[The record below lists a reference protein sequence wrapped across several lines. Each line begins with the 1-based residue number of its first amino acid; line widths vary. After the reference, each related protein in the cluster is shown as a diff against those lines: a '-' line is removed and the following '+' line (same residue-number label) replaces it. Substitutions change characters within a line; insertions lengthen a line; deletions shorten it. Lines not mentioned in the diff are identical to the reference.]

1 MPFFLVVLLSIFPL
15 TSLDRDEGG
24 FVVKISAS
32 DQYMRECVQLGLAL
46 RFQFIAQM
54 CHKREFWFDDCARER
69 KAIATLT
76 FDPITGQYQVERDL
90 YDDGLVPV
98 QRNFGDLNEAFS
110 FAARSLEFSEKYL
123 AAGQNRFRISRLGPE
138 SDSLTLQYKAIV
150 FCQQNYNRTIDRI
163 ARLLTFG
170 WIHLE
175 RYESD
180 WQEVEVP

>member
-1 MPFFLVVLLSIFPL
+1 MPFFLVVLLSILPL

-46 RFQFIAQM
+46 RFQFIAQV
-54 CHKREFWFDDCARER
+54 CQKREFWFDDCARER

-110 FAARSLEFSEKYL
+110 FATKSLEFTEKHL
-123 AAGQNRFRISRLGPE
+123 AAGQTRFRISRLGPD
-138 SDSLTLQYKAIV
+138 SDSLTLKYKAIA

-170 WIHLE
+170 LIRLE

-180 WQEVEVP
+180 WQELEVP

>member
-1 MPFFLVVLLSIFPL
+1 VPFFLVVFLSILPL
-15 TSLDRDEGG
+15 TSLDRDDGR

-32 DQYMRECVQLGLAL
+32 DKYMRECVQLGLAL
-46 RFQFIAQM
+46 RFQFIAQV
-54 CHKREFWFDDCARER
+54 CRKRELWFDDCARER

-98 QRNFGDLNEAFS
+98 QRNFGDLNEAFTY
-110 FAARSLEFSEKYL
+110 AAHSIEFTEKHL
-123 AAGQNRFRISRLGPE
+123 AAGENRFRISKLAAD
-138 SDSLTLQYKAIV
+138 SDSLTLQYKAIA
-150 FCQQNYNRTIDRI
+150 FCQQNYNHTIDRI
-163 ARLLTFG
+163 ARLLTLG
-170 WIHLE
+170 LIRLE

>member
-1 MPFFLVVLLSIFPL
+1 VPFFLVVLLSMLPL
-15 TSLDRDEGG
+15 TSLDRDERG
-24 FVVKISAS
+24 FIVKISAS

-46 RFQFIAQM
+46 RFQFIAQV
-54 CHKREFWFDDCARER
+54 CHKRALWFDDCARER

-90 YDDGLVPV
+90 YDDGLVPL

-110 FAARSLEFSEKYL
+110 FAASSLEFTEKHL
-123 AAGQNRFRISRLGPE
+123 AAGQNRFRISKLSPN
-138 SDSLTLQYKAIV
+138 SDSLTLHYKSIA
-150 FCQQNYNRTIDRI
+150 FCQQNFNHTIDRI
-163 ARLLTFG
+163 ARLLTLG
-170 WIHLE
+170 WIRLE

>member
-1 MPFFLVVLLSIFPL
+1 VPLLLVVLLAILPL
-15 TSLDRDEGG
+15 TSLEHEGQR
-24 FVVKISAS
+24 FTVKINSS

-46 RFQFIAQM
+46 RFQYIAQV
-54 CHKREFWFDDCARER
+54 CRQRELWFDDCARER

-90 YDDGLVPV
+90 YDDGLVPL
-98 QRNFGDLNEAFS
+98 QRNFFDLSEAFN
-110 FAARSLEFSEKYL
+110 FAAKSLEFTEKHL
-123 AAGQNRFRISRLGPE
+123 AAGHNRFRISKIKPE
-138 SDSLTLQYKAIV
+138 NDHLTLQYKAIAY
-150 FCQQNYNRTIDRI
+150 CQQNYNYTIDRV

-170 WIHLE
+170 LLYLD